1 VLPGDAAGLKTA
13 SVAGRNAG
21 DVMGNPLRWSLNV
34 IGKGCERLGSEVLYY
49 LEQAGRMG
57 IFLFA
62 CLASAFRPPFKFFS
76 AVRQIH
82 FIGAKS
88 IFVILFTGSFTGMVL
103 ALQGYYTLRKFGSE
117 GLLGSAVALSLLREL
132 GPVIAALMV
141 VGRAGS
147 AICAEIG
154 IMRNSEQI
162 DALECMAIDPYRY
175 LMAPK
180 FLAGIVSMPML
191 TFIFDMAGILGG
203 YLIGVG
209 LLGVPGGSYFQEMY
223 RSVEWADVEMGL
235 VKSLVFGLLI
245 IWISA
250 SKGYYLHLER
260 SGGFGAEGVSRT
272 TTNAVVLSSVAIL
285 VWDYLIS
292 AILL

>member
-1 VLPGDAAGLKTA
+1 M
-13 SVAGRNAG
+13 S
-21 DVMGNPLRWSLNV
+21 NPLRWFLKS
-34 IGKGCERLGSEVLYY
+34 IGQGCEQLGAGVLYY

-62 CLASAFRPPFKFFS
+62 CLVSIFRPPFKVFPT
-76 AVRQIH
+76 VRQIH

-180 FLAGIVSMPML
+180 LLAGIVSMPLL
-191 TFIFDMAGILGG
+191 TAIFDMAGIFGG
-203 YLIGVG
+203 YLVGVSM
-209 LLGVPGGSYFQEMY
+209 LGVPGGSYFQEMY
-223 RSVEWADVEMGL
+223 RSVGWADVEMGL

-245 IWISA
+245 VWISA
-250 SKGYYLHLER
+250 AKGFFLHLER

-272 TTNAVVLSSVAIL
+272 TTDAVVLSSVSIL

-292 AILL
+292 AIML

>member
-1 VLPGDAAGLKTA
+1 MPEQDNTSKNPIVWLLGQLAA
-13 SVAGRNAG
+13 
-21 DVMGNPLRWSLNV
+21 SLER
-34 IGKGCERLGSEVLYY
+34 IGTDSLYY
-49 LEQAGRMG
+49 LQQAGRMG

-62 CLASAFRPPFKFFS
+62 CLLNAIRPPYKLFPI
-76 AVRQIH
+76 VRQIH
-82 FIGAKS
+82 FIGYRS
-88 IFVILFTGSFTGMVL
+88 IFVILFTGTFTGMVL

-162 DALECMAIDPYRY
+162 DALECMAIDPYKY
-175 LMAPK
+175 LMVPK
-180 FLAGIVSMPML
+180 FIAGIVSMPML
-191 TFIFDMAGILGG
+191 TFIFDTAGIMGG
-203 YLIGVG
+203 YVIGVS

-223 RSVEWADVEMGL
+223 RSVDWADVQMGL
-235 VKSLVFGLLI
+235 VKALVFGLLI

-250 SKGYYLHLER
+250 AKGFFLHLER

-272 TTNAVVLSSVAIL
+272 TTSAVVLSSVAIL